1 MVSLLQLATEIEQ
14 GLTSQLNDPNISFKI
29 WANAGEY
36 SKSVRSGNSVQS
48 YIQGTLLSSSSSNEQ
63 NILSM
68 GYNGL
73 SLYLSVP
80 LQAPKTL
87 STQTAA
93 ELQKIQNSQYP
104 FLTLILSAL
113 DAYFSIAS
121 VMQLTDDAGTEYTVS
136 MVAGR
141 AITGNVDVAA
151 QFGNNLTVS
160 LLIGVYFLQGGVS
173 ARNVVLNIDGV
184 RVPLSSLTVNRANQ
198 KASNVYQSGQ
208 TVKNFSSASALSIDF
223 AFPANSDNT
232 TEQAFTNL
240 LSGENNVA
248 HIVQLAIGSLY
259 DGKYLMMFDNL
270 NLAAQGVQ
278 FAGITG
284 ALIECVDNPTL
295 LNFPAYMQVGKIP
308 FANSTGISLVVQ
320 FSITQTIST
329 EASVPDSISTLAYA
343 AGKIYQIQ
351 SYSKSS
357 TTNNNDGTQSTTY
370 SFIFTF
376 GLTPSSFIYNP
387 TTNQYD
393 FYIVNIEAAQYTNPT
408 YDIVKEASTNG

>member
-1 MVSLLQLATEIEQ
+1 MVSLTQLAQTIEQ
-14 GLTSQLNDPNISFKI
+14 GLTSQLNDPNIDFKI
-29 WANAGEY
+29 WASAGEY
-36 SKSVRSGNSVQS
+36 SKSVRSGNAVQS

-73 SLYLSVP
+73 QLYLSVP

-104 FLTLILSAL
+104 FLTLVLSAL

-121 VMQLTDDAGTEYTVS
+121 VMQLTDDAGTDYTVS

-160 LLIGVYFLQGGVS
+160 VLIGVYFLQGGIS
-173 ARNVVLNIDGV
+173 ARNIVLNIDGV
-184 RVPLSSLTVNRANQ
+184 RVPLSSVTINRANQ
-198 KASNVYQSGQ
+198 KSSDVYQGGTS
-208 TVKNFSSASALSIDF
+208 VKNVSSATAISIDF

-232 TEQAFTNL
+232 TAQTFSTL
-240 LSGENNVA
+240 LEGNANMA
-248 HIVQLAIGSLY
+248 HFVDLAIGSQF

-278 FAGITG
+278 FAGVTG

-295 LNFPAYMQVGKIP
+295 LNFPDYMQVGY
-308 FANSTGISLVVQ
+308 FT
-320 FSITQTIST
+320 FSN
-329 EASVPDSISTLAYA
+329 
-343 AGKIYQIQ
+343 
-351 SYSKSS
+351 SS
-357 TTNNNDGTQSTTY
+357 TASLTFSASATVSAYVSGN
-370 SFIFTF
+370 IFT
-376 GLTPSSFIYNP
+376 LSSSTSVSLSASDFIYNES
-387 TTNQYD
+387 
-393 FYIVNIEAAQYTNPT
+393 VNEYRVYMVTLGAVTVSDSSAPFTVVQ
-408 YDIVKEASTNG
+408 EASGNVIE

>member
-1 MVSLLQLATEIEQ
+1 MVSLTQLAQTIEQ
-14 GLTSQLNDPNISFKI
+14 GLTSQLNDPNIDFKI
-29 WANAGEY
+29 WASAGEY
-36 SKSVRSGNSVQS
+36 SKSVRSGNTVQS

-73 SLYLSVP
+73 QLYLSVP

-104 FLTLILSAL
+104 FLTLVLSAL

-121 VMQLTDDAGTEYTVS
+121 VMQLTDDAGTDYTVS

-160 LLIGVYFLQGGVS
+160 VLIGVYFLQGGIS
-173 ARNVVLNIDGV
+173 ARNIVLNIDGV
-184 RVPLSSLTVNRANQ
+184 RVPLSSVTINRANQ
-198 KASNVYQSGQ
+198 KSSDVYQGGTS
-208 TVKNFSSASALSIDF
+208 VKNVSSATAISIDF

-232 TEQAFTNL
+232 TAQTFSAL
-240 LSGENNVA
+240 LEGNANMA
-248 HIVQLAIGSLY
+248 HFVDLAIGSQF

-278 FAGITG
+278 FAGVTG

-295 LNFPAYMQVGKIP
+295 LNFPDYMQVGY
-308 FANSTGISLVVQ
+308 FTFSNSSAASLT
-320 FSITQTIST
+320 FS
-329 EASVPDSISTLAYA
+329 ASATVSAYVSGNIFTL
-343 AGKIYQIQ
+343 
-351 SYSKSS
+351 SSS
-357 TTNNNDGTQSTTY
+357 TSVSLSAAD
-370 SFIFTF
+370 
-376 GLTPSSFIYNP
+376 FIYNESANEYRVYMVTLGAVTVSDSSAP
-387 TTNQYD
+387 FTVVQ
-393 FYIVNIEAAQYTNPT
+393 
-408 YDIVKEASTNG
+408 EASGNVIE